1 LEKETLILTAAGLL
15 HDIGKV
21 IYRTG
26 IIDGRSHS
34 VSGADFI
41 GEITAE
47 KELKD
52 CIRYHHGRELAR
64 AKLSENALAYVTYI
78 ADNIASGT
86 DRRDRE
92 IEGDPDIPLFDRSLP
107 MEPVFN
113 ILNLPQ
119 GGKPRKSVYPAG
131 VLNEKLPYPVP
142 APGVKRSGTD
152 YNECYQN
159 IRANLKQIVFDEHYL
174 NSLLEI
180 TETYLSYVPCSTMT
194 GQLPDISLFD
204 HQKITAAVSA
214 CIFLFLESA
223 GEQNY
228 RKLLFDEYKLFYERK
243 AFLMVSLDFSGI
255 QKFIYNIRSK
265 QALKA
270 MRARSFYLE
279 MFLEHICDE
288 ILLAGAGVAR
298 TNLIYTGGGHAYLLL
313 PNTEEAKEQL
323 DRFEKKINAWL
334 VANYGTGLYLAVAA
348 VACSGNDLMNKSDL
362 MNQSASGA
370 PYKAVYQELSR
381 LLSLKKLQRYDA
393 ETILALNNFSG
404 QASTREC
411 KICGA
416 VSRLEQDE
424 DICGICGA
432 FTKIAE
438 NIIQE
443 DILIVTSPER
453 QASFFGV
460 ELPSVSGGRWMYFMA
475 EGQAKELLKSAD
487 SGSLRVYS
495 KNKMYTGL
503 DFSTKLWVGDYIKSS
518 DLEDLAGQAE
528 GIKRLAVLR
537 ADVDNLGSAFI
548 KGFERSGEQTGEQ
561 TPEEKCEYQTLSRTA
576 AFSRQMSLFFKYYI
590 NQILRGNFGLPQ
602 YSLTRPDKP
611 AAPRRVAI
619 VYSGGDD
626 VFIVGAWNEV
636 IETAADL
643 QKAFEKYCLGSL
655 TISAGLGVFEN
666 KYPIS
671 RMAFETADLEEK
683 AKAAPEKNSLTLFTA
698 ETETVEGW
706 QEDHTYS
713 WTEFT
718 GAVVGEKL
726 QVIRNF
732 FEHEEQERGR
742 AFLYKL
748 LEFLRKS
755 GKEKINVARY
765 AYLLARLEPRRESP
779 HYKAYLDFSGKMY
792 SWIFDDRDKKQVIT
806 AIYLYVY
813 LSRKKEVDNT

>member
-1 LEKETLILTAAGLL
+1 MKRETLILTAAGLL

-21 IYRTG
+21 IYRAG
-26 IIDGRSHS
+26 RIDGRSHS

-47 KELKD
+47 RELKG
-52 CIRYHHGRELAR
+52 CVRYHHGKELAR

-78 ADNIASGT
+78 ADNISSGT

-92 IEGDPDIPLFDRSLP
+92 IEGDPDSPRFDRALP
-107 MEPVFN
+107 LEPVFN
-113 ILNLPQ
+113 ILNLAQ
-119 GGKPRKSVYPAG
+119 EEESRKAVYTAA

-142 APGVKRSGTD
+142 PPGARRSETD
-152 YNECYQN
+152 YNECFQN
-159 IRANLKQIVFDEHYL
+159 IRASLKQIVFDEHYL

-180 TETYLSYVPCSTMT
+180 TETCLSYVPCSTMT
-194 GQLPDISLFD
+194 SQLPDISLFD
-204 HQKITAAVSA
+204 HQKITAAVSS
-214 CIFLFLESA
+214 CVYLYLESL
-223 GEQNY
+223 GERNY
-228 RKLLFDEYKLFYERK
+228 RKLLFDEYRLFYERK
-243 AFLMVSLDFSGI
+243 AFLMVSCDFSGI

-288 ILLAGAGVAR
+288 ILAGAGVAR

-313 PNTEEAKEQL
+313 PNTDEAKEQL
-323 DRFEKKINAWL
+323 GIFEKKVNAWF
-334 VANYGTGLYLAVAA
+334 VSNYGTGLYLAVAV
-348 VACSGNDLMNKSDL
+348 VACSGNDLMNIP
-362 MNQSASGA
+362 ASGA
-370 PYKAVYQELSR
+370 PYRAIYQELSR

-393 ETILALNNFSG
+393 ETILALNSFDG
-404 QASTREC
+404 QASQREC

-424 DICGICGA
+424 DICVTCGA
-432 FTKIAE
+432 FTRIAE
-438 NIIQE
+438 NIIKE
-443 DILIVTSPER
+443 DILIVTAPKR
-453 QASFFGV
+453 QAPLFGV
-460 ELPSVSGGRWMYFMA
+460 ELPAVSGSRWMYFM
-475 EGQAKELLKSAD
+475 EESQVKELLKSAD
-487 SGSLRVYS
+487 GNLRVYS

-503 DFSTKLWVGDYIKSS
+503 DFSTKLWVGDYIGSG
-518 DLEDLAGQAE
+518 DLEELAGQSR
-528 GIKRLAVLR
+528 GMKRLAVLR
-537 ADVDNLGSAFI
+537 ADVDDLGSAFI
-548 KGFERSGEQTGEQ
+548 KGFERLGEK
-561 TPEEKCEYQTLSRTA
+561 TPEEKYKYQTLSRTA
-576 AFSRQMSLFFKYYI
+576 TFSRQMSLFFKYYI
-590 NQILRGNFGLPQ
+590 NQILYGNFGLLQ
-602 YSLTRPDKP
+602 YSLNGAEKP

-636 IETAADL
+636 IETAVDL

-706 QEDHTYS
+706 QEDHTYN

-755 GKEKINVARY
+755 GKEKINIARY
-765 AYLLARLEPRRESP
+765 AYLLARLEPKRESP

-792 SWIFDDRDKKQVIT
+792 NWIFDDRDKKQVIT

>member
-1 LEKETLILTAAGLL
+1 MKKETLILTAAGLL

-21 IYRTG
+21 IYRAG

-41 GEITAE
+41 REITTE
-47 KELKD
+47 REIED
-52 CIRYHHGRELAR
+52 CVRYHHGKELAR
-64 AKLSENALAYVTYI
+64 TELAENALAYVTYL
-78 ADNIASGT
+78 ADNISSGT

-92 IEGDPDIPLFDRSLP
+92 VEGDPDIPPFDRSLP

-113 ILNLPQ
+113 LLNLAQ
-119 GGKPRKSVYPAG
+119 GGKPRKTVYPTG
-131 VLNEKLPYPVP
+131 VLNEKLPYPMP
-142 APGVKRSGTD
+142 APGAKRSETD
-152 YNECYQN
+152 YNECCQN
-159 IRANLKQIVFDEHYL
+159 IRANLKRIVFDEHYL

-194 GQLPDISLFD
+194 SQLPDISLFD
-204 HQKITAAVSA
+204 HQKITAAVSS
-214 CIFLFLESA
+214 CIFLFLESI

-228 RKLLFDEYKLFYERK
+228 RKLLFDGDKLFYERK
-243 AFLMVSLDFSGI
+243 AFLMVSCDFSGI

-288 ILLAGAGVAR
+288 ILAGAGVAR

-323 DRFEKKINAWL
+323 GLFEKKINEWL
-334 VANYGTGLYLAVAA
+334 VANYGTGLYLAVAS

-362 MNQSASGA
+362 INKSASGA
-370 PYKAVYQELSR
+370 PYKAIYQELSR

-393 ETILALNNFSG
+393 KTISDLNRFSG
-404 QASTREC
+404 QASSREC

-438 NIIQE
+438 NIIKE
-443 DILIVTSPER
+443 DVLIVTSTER
-453 QASFFGV
+453 QTSFFGV
-460 ELPSVSGGRWMYFMA
+460 ELPSVSGSRWIYFMA
-475 EGQAKELLKSAD
+475 EDQVKVLLKSD
-487 SGSLRVYS
+487 GGNLRVYS

-518 DLEDLAGQAE
+518 DLEDLAGQAK

-537 ADVDNLGSAFI
+537 ADVDDLGLAFI
-548 KGFERSGEQTGEQ
+548 MGFERPGEQ
-561 TPEEKCEYQTLSRTA
+561 TPEEKYKYQTLSRTA
-576 AFSRQMSLFFKYYI
+576 TFSRQMSLFFKYYI
-590 NQILRGNFGLPQ
+590 NQILWGNFDLPQ
-602 YSLTRPDKP
+602 YSLTRTDGP
-611 AAPRRVAI
+611 AAPRQVAI

-636 IETAADL
+636 IEVAVDL

-655 TISAGLGVFEN
+655 TISAGLGVFES

-671 RMAFETADLEEK
+671 RMASETAELEEK
-683 AKAAPEKNSLTLFTA
+683 AKEAPGKNSLTLFTA
-698 ETETVEGW
+698 EAETVDGW
-706 QEDHTYS
+706 PEDHTYN

-718 GAVVGEKL
+718 DAVVGEKL
-726 QVIRNF
+726 QVIREF

-755 GKEKINVARY
+755 GQEKINVARY
-765 AYLLARLEPRRESP
+765 AYLLARLEPKQKSL
-779 HYKAYLDFSGKMY
+779 HYKAYLTFSRNMY
-792 SWIFDDRDKKQVIT
+792 NWIFNDRDKKQVIT

-813 LSRKKEVDNT
+813 LSKKKEVYKT